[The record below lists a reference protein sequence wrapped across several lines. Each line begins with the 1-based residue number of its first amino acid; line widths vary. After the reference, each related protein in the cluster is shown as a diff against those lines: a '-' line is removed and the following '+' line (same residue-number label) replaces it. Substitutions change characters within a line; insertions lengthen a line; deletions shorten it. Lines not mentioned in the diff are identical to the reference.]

1 VLDDLDKDA
10 DKKKRELLQRLQRN
24 GVMQLS
30 REEQERFMSEL
41 DDNLNKIGEVLQ
53 RDEQDQEDMLRN
65 KLAERANRR
74 RKMQDKLKEQEKI
87 VEQKQ
92 TVFNEK
98 KQEVEA

>member
-1 VLDDLDKDA
+1 MDKDA

-53 RDEQDQEDMLRN
+53 RDEQDQEDMLKN

-87 VEQKQ
+87 VE
-92 TVFNEK
+92 
-98 KQEVEA
+98 